1 MDTLTSADD
10 AAPSLEETHGGITPP
25 TGWRYVPGLDGIR
38 ALAVIVVLAFHAG
51 MGWFGGGLLGV
62 DLFFVL
68 SGFLITSLL
77 VSEFR
82 SSGTI
87 RFTTFYARRARR
99 LLPALV
105 VTMLMV
111 AAFALL
117 VADPGSRA
125 NIRGDAFA
133 TMGYVANWRYV
144 LTGQN
149 YFVFFGAPS
158 PLLHTWSLAVEE
170 QFYLVW
176 PALALFVLRRRGT
189 NALFVTAVLLAVASA
204 IEGYVLLHTGASTTR
219 MYYGTDLRVQE
230 VMVGAALAAWW
241 GGTQGTAHKPHRS
254 VEPSEL
260 THVKRAFAAL
270 GVVGLLGL
278 LWAIHTVN
286 GQSDFLYGGG
296 FFLVALLG
304 VSVIASVVKAPR
316 GPVGRVLSLRPV
328 RYVGQISY
336 GLYLY
341 HFPIFLAFNAKSHLE
356 GNALLAAKFATTF
369 VVAAASARFIEQP
382 VRRGLLVTTR
392 QARVVV
398 PAVTLALI
406 GILVVC
412 TLPSIGAEAAFP
424 EHVTPAMIKRLPPPN
439 GPLPASEQTSTVM
452 FGDSMALLVA
462 TGLQVDSRSWGVT
475 ISNEARIGCDLLPP
489 TLIQF
494 AGGTPSPSPTGCL
507 GWQKSWPTIIAK
519 QRPDVVTIAVGRW
532 EVIDRLI
539 DGHWRTIA
547 SPVLQQ
553 QILTALDQAITISS
567 AKGAKVVLFTLPYV
581 KGVVTQSNGEP
592 LDLNQHWRTDLYNH
606 LVRVAAARHPGVATV
621 IDENKMLDPNGQFV
635 DYLGGIRV
643 RDTDEEHPSVAG
655 GMYLR
660 PQILPILHL
669 LGTQAAHDRAAAR
682 SRPAGRS
689 NR

>member
-38 ALAVIVVLAFHAG
+38 ALAVVAVLAFHAG
-51 MGWFGGGLLGV
+51 IGWFGGGLLGV

-133 TMGYVANWRYV
+133 TMGYVANWRYII
-144 LTGQN
+144 TDQN
-149 YFVFFGAPS
+149 YFVHFGAPS

-170 QFYLVW
+170 QFYLIW

-254 VEPSEL
+254 VYPSEHH
-260 THVKRAFAAL
+260 TIKRAFAAL

-278 LWAIHTVN
+278 LWAIHAVD

-296 FFLVALLG
+296 FLLVALLG
-304 VSVIASVVKAPR
+304 VSVIASVVKAPK
-316 GPVGRVLSLRPV
+316 GPVGRLLSLRPV

-341 HFPIFLAFNAKSHLE
+341 HFPIFLAMTAKSHLT
-356 GNALLAAKFATTF
+356 GNVLLVAKFAVTF
-369 VVAAASARFIEQP
+369 GVAALSAHFIEQP
-382 VRRGLLVTTR
+382 IRRGALISTKHV
-392 QARVVV
+392 RVIL
-398 PAVTLALI
+398 PAVTLGVVA
-406 GILVVC
+406 ILVVC

-424 EHVTPAMIKRLPPPN
+424 EHVTPQLIARLPAPN
-439 GPLPASEQTSTVM
+439 GPLPASEQVKAVV
-452 FGDSMALLVA
+452 FGDSMAKVLDA
-462 TGLQVDSRSWGVT
+462 GLKVSSSSWGVSLT
-475 ISNEARIGCDLLPP
+475 NHAVNGCDLLPES
-489 TLIQF
+489 LIKFQ
-494 AGGTPSPSPTGCL
+494 GGSPTPMAGACL
-507 GWQKSWPTIIAK
+507 GWQERWPKIIDDSN
-519 QRPDVVTIAVGRW
+519 PDVVGLGVGRW
-532 EVIDRLI
+532 EVLDREI
-539 DGHWRTIA
+539 NGAWYTIA
-547 SPVLQQ
+547 DRPLQEE
-553 QILTALDQAITISS
+553 ISTALDEAIRVLS
-567 AKGAKVVLFTLPYV
+567 ARGAKVALFTLPYV
-581 KGVVTQSNGEP
+581 KGTTTQPDGEP
-592 LDLNQHWRTDLYNH
+592 WDLNQKWRTDIFNR
-606 LVRVAAARHPGVATV
+606 LVREAAARHPGVATV

-669 LGTQAAHDRAAAR
+669 LGTQAARDRASA
-682 SRPAGRS
+682 P
-689 NR
+689 

>member
-1 MDTLTSADD
+1 MDTLTSADEG
-10 AAPSLEETHGGITPP
+10 AAPLDEAPGGITPP
-25 TGWRYVPGLDGIR
+25 SGWRYVPGLDGVR
-38 ALAVIVVLAFHAG
+38 ALAVLVVLAFHAG

-125 NIRGDAFA
+125 NIRGDALA

-176 PALALFVLRRRGT
+176 PALALLVLRRRGT
-189 NALFVTAVLLAVASA
+189 TALFVTAVILAVASA
-204 IEGYVLLHTGASTTR
+204 VEGYVLLHTGASTTR

-241 GGTQGTAHKPHRS
+241 GGTQGSAHRRHRS
-254 VEPSEL
+254 TAPSEHRG
-260 THVKRAFAAL
+260 TKTAFAAL
-270 GVVGLLGL
+270 GIAGLLGL
-278 LWAIHTVN
+278 VWAIHAVN
-286 GQSDFLYGGG
+286 GQSNFLYGGG
-296 FFLVALLG
+296 FFLIALLG
-304 VSVIASVVKAPR
+304 VAVIASVVKAPR
-316 GPVGRVLSLRPV
+316 GPVGVLLSLRAM
-328 RYVGQISY
+328 RYIGQISY

-341 HFPIFLAFNAKSHLE
+341 HFPIFLALNAKSHLS
-356 GNALLAAKFATTF
+356 GNALLAAKFAATF

-382 VRRGLLVTTR
+382 VRQGRLVTTA

-398 PAVTLALI
+398 PAMTIALI
-406 GILVVC
+406 AIIAVC

-424 EHVTPAMIKRLPPPN
+424 ERVTPAMIKRLPPPN
-439 GPLPASEQTSTVM
+439 PPLPASEQINAVM

-462 TGLQVDSRSWGVT
+462 TGLQVDSRSWGVQ
-475 ISNEARIGCDLLPP
+475 ISNEAKIGCDLLPP

-494 AGGTPSPSPTGCL
+494 AGGTPSPSPSGCA
-507 GWQKSWPTIIAK
+507 GWQTSWPKTIATK
-519 QRPDVVTIAVGRW
+519 HPDVVTIGVGRW

-539 DGHWRTIA
+539 NGHWRSIA
-547 SPVLQQ
+547 SPILQH
-553 QILTALDQAITISS
+553 QILTALDEAITISS
-567 AKGAKVVLFTLPYV
+567 ARGAKVALFTLPYV
-581 KGVVTQSNGEP
+581 KGVVTQTNGQP
-592 LDLNQHWRTDLYNH
+592 LDLNQKWRTDTFNH
-606 LVRVAAARHPGVATV
+606 LLRVAAARHPGVAVV
-621 IDENKMLDPNGQFV
+621 IDESEMLDPHGQFV

-660 PQILPILHL
+660 PQILPVLHL
-669 LGTQAAHDRAAAR
+669 LGTEAAQRRAGASR
-682 SRPAGRS
+682 S
-689 NR
+689 